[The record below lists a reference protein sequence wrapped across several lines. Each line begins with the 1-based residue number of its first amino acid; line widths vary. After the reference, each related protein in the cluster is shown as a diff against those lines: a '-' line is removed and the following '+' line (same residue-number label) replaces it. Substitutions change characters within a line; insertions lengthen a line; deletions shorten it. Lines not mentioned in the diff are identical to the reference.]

1 MAIIY
6 LIAGVFHFIKPKI
19 YLGIMPDYLPNRK
32 FLVVLSGAF
41 EVVLGITICFPLLK
55 NISIYLIISMLIIFL
70 LVHINMLI
78 NKKDSLGIPKWILI
92 LRFPIQFGLMYW
104 AYMYLKL

>member
-32 FLVVLSGAF
+32 FLVFLSGAF

>member
-6 LIAGVFHFIKPKI
+6 IIAGVFHFIKPKI
-19 YLGIMPDYLPNRK
+19 YLGIMPDYLPNHK
-32 FLVVLSGAF
+32 FLVFLSGAF

-55 NISIYLIISMLIIFL
+55 NISIYLIISMLMIFL
-70 LVHINMLI
+70 LVHFNMLI

-104 AYMYLKL
+104 AYLYLKL

>member
-19 YLGIMPDYLPNRK
+19 YLGIMPDYLPYHK
-32 FLVVLSGAF
+32 FLVYLSGAF
-41 EVVLGITICFPLLK
+41 EVILAITLCIPLLK
-55 NISIYLIISMLIIFL
+55 NSSIYLIISMLIIFL
-70 LVHINMLI
+70 LVHINMLM
-78 NKKDSLGIPKWILI
+78 NKKDSLGIPKWVLI

-104 AYMYLKL
+104 AYIYLKL

>member
-6 LIAGVFHFIKPKI
+6 IIAGVFHFIKPKL
-19 YLGIMPDYLPNRK
+19 YLGIMPNYLPNHK
-32 FLVVLSGAF
+32 FLVYLSGAF

-55 NISIYLIISMLIIFL
+55 NISIYLIIGLLILFL
-70 LVHINMLI
+70 LVRINMLI
-78 NKKDSLGIPKWILI
+78 NKMASFGIPKWILI

-104 AYMYLKL
+104 AYIYLKL